1 MKRMMLRAAMALAL
15 AAVAAAPAA
24 AQDIVG
30 LPLGTQA
37 PNPSVFTLGGKPAN
51 LGAYIGKTPM
61 LIEFWATWCP
71 NCRELRPTMHAMA
84 QKYGKQIQF
93 VGIAVSVNEN
103 PERAKKFV
111 AKYDLPGVNF
121 FDTNG
126 DATDKYAA
134 PATSY
139 VVVVNKAGKIV
150 YTGVGGKQDI
160 EAAIRKAL

>member
-1 MKRMMLRAAMALAL
+1 MTSTILRAAVALAF

-24 AQDIVG
+24 AQDDVG

-37 PNPSVFTLGGKPAN
+37 PNPAVSTLDGKPAN

-71 NCRELRPTMHAMA
+71 NCRELRPTIDAMA
-84 QKYGKQIQF
+84 AKYGKQIQF

-103 PERAKKFV
+103 PTRVKAFV
-111 AKYDLPGVNF
+111 AKYHLPGVNF

-126 DATDKYAA
+126 DASDKYAA

-139 VVVVNKAGKIV
+139 VVVINRSGKIV
-150 YTGVGGKQDI
+150 YTGVGGKQDL